1 MQINDNTTT
10 SLSNV
15 DFSDSDL
22 TTGFSANYLFNLI
35 ELGCC
40 AGSFPYA
47 GRMFWWGELNMMQDF
62 LNLEFNGGWNLGGA
76 TGGGDLPLGW
86 TSDPTQGA
94 GGYRF
99 YNAGVWLDCYRIYGS
114 LGIGKITQSAFQ
126 NYLGTPLLSPNTSYS
141 VRVTCRTSDVP
152 GFSNVAIELFSPSAG
167 GLGVLNVFPTSNTF
181 QTLIGTF
188 SSTTPAV
195 IPADTVLQLFAFAR
209 SGQTVDIDRIE
220 IFPTNQA
227 INFTVLRASYPQDPE
242 SFDGVTGLIQP
253 IYSNGEA
260 VRAVYTLRDSMYV
273 ACDRSTFVVK
283 NVPGSEPALWTDDP
297 VSSTIGT
304 TNPNGVAAGE
314 DWEVKVNRYGL
325 YLYLGREPE
334 KLSQEIQTLW
344 NKQGYSSLINWTY
357 GYKIWATVDLQNK
370 RIYIGAPT
378 GTATDPNAMF
388 VMDYNTLD
396 TSEMIAQYPTL
407 RFSPYTGRRV
417 ILEQGRKWTIW
428 QFTEANGSQ
437 MPIPC
442 GAFIELSDGL
452 AQFVIGGDA
461 DNNLYFIDPT
471 NRGNDNGNACTSSY
485 TTHFFPTQDEEQ
497 GLQLRSHMHGF
508 SFARMYV
515 SGKGTM
521 KVEVYENTLG
531 SATNPTNPKLTFNVN
546 LSNPAPIDNEDTI
559 DNFQAER
566 FALEWICSALN
577 SWFQMERLTR
587 VVEQDPSGLIRG
599 SNLQ

>member
-1 MQINDNTTT
+1 MQINDNTTI
-10 SLSNV
+10 SLTV

-22 TTGFSANYLFNLI
+22 LAGFSANYLFGLV

-47 GRMFWWGELNMMQDF
+47 GRMFWWGELNMLQDF
-62 LNLEFNGGWNLGGA
+62 LNLDFCGAWDLGSG
-76 TGGGDLPLGW
+76 TGGSDVPLGW
-86 TSDPTQGA
+86 TSDRTSGA
-94 GGYRF
+94 GGSRLQ
-99 YNAGVWLDCYRIYGS
+99 NGGVWLDAYRVTGGTNVGRIF
-114 LGIGKITQSAFQ
+114 QPAFQ
-126 NYLGTPLLSPNTSYS
+126 NYLMNPLILGATDYS
-141 VRVTCRTSDVP
+141 VRITARCSLPGAGVCTVLLTSE
-152 GFSNVAIELFSPSAG
+152 SMG
-167 GLGVLNVFPTSNTF
+167 GIIGIATATPTANYSTIILDLGV
-181 QTLIGTF
+181 
-188 SSTTPAV
+188 TPAT
-195 IPADTVLQLFAFAR
+195 IPADAVLEYFAIVTN
-209 SGQTVDIDRIE
+209 GNTLDLDRIE
-220 IFPTNQA
+220 IYPTNQP
-227 INFTVLRASYPQDPE
+227 INYTVLRASYPQDPE

-260 VRAVYTLRDSMYV
+260 VRAVYKLRDSMYI
-273 ACDRSTFVVK
+273 ACDRSTFVTKDVA
-283 NVPGSEPALWTDDP
+283 GSEPALWTTDP

-344 NKQGYSSLINWTY
+344 NKEGYSSLINWQY
-357 GYKIWATVDLQNK
+357 GYKIWASVDLQNK
-370 RIYIGAPT
+370 RVYIGAPV
-378 GTATDPNAMF
+378 GTSTDPNAMF

-417 ILEQGRKWTIW
+417 ILEQGRKWSIW
-428 QFTEANGSQ
+428 QANDAEGNQ
-437 MPIPC
+437 LPMPC
-442 GAFIELSDGL
+442 GSFIELSNGL
-452 AQFVIGGDA
+452 AKFVIGGGA
-461 DNNLYFIDPT
+461 DNTLYFVDTT
-471 NRGNDNGNACTSSY
+471 NRGNDNGTSCTSSY

-515 SGKGTM
+515 SGQGVM
-521 KVEVYENTLG
+521 KVQVYENTL
-531 SATNPTNPKLTFNVN
+531 SSQTNPTNPKLQFTVN
-546 LSNPAPIDNEDTI
+546 LSNPAPLDNEATI
-559 DNFQAER
+559 DDFQAER
-566 FALEWICSALN
+566 FALAWTCNSLF

-587 VVEQDPSGLIRG
+587 VVEADPSNLIRG